1 MDQNGHLLKEI
12 KANPPLHKTIK
23 LDSEWIPT
31 GLVGS
36 SMDFSQPLFTCPVW
50 PQLLVAKFALKVAF
64 HISGCGEG
72 RYTSMLS
79 DDSMIIYL
87 CMRLYVQLCHCSSS
101 WQHRPLDWTWN
112 IARNTTPA
120 ASIYIYIHI
129 YHLFRTALH
138 LLHQC
143 SSIYW
148 NFPSKLRHFS
158 GHIYH
163 TKQPSINFP
172 WCNFHEEMDPP
183 DPRMGEGHY
192 ITALNPSIRHPA
204 FGEFFTCL
212 QMCSLDR
219 LATRRWFFGWKSS
232 HWLQVSKV
240 SRRRPKGGGPKNVL

>member
-129 YHLFRTALH
+129 YHLEIYTNISWKGMSRDGL
-138 LLHQC
+138 
-143 SSIYW
+143 SS
-148 NFPSKLRHFS
+148 SS
-158 GHIYH
+158 
-163 TKQPSINFP
+163 
-172 WCNFHEEMDPP
+172 WCNPTIDLSP
-183 DPRMGEGHY
+183 G
-192 ITALNPSIRHPA
+192 
-204 FGEFFTCL
+204 
-212 QMCSLDR
+212 
-219 LATRRWFFGWKSS
+219 KSDKKLYCKTLS
-232 HWLQVSKV
+232 ERFL
-240 SRRRPKGGGPKNVL
+240 

>member
-50 PQLLVAKFALKVAF
+50 PQLLVAKFAWKVAF

-101 WQHRPLDWTWN
+101 WRHRPLDWTWN

-120 ASIYIYIHI
+120 ASIYIYIYI
-129 YHLFRTALH
+129 
-138 LLHQC
+138 
-143 SSIYW
+143 
-148 NFPSKLRHFS
+148 
-158 GHIYH
+158 
-163 TKQPSINFP
+163 
-172 WCNFHEEMDPP
+172 
-183 DPRMGEGHY
+183 Y
-192 ITALNPSIRHPA
+192 ITSFARPFI
-204 FGEFFTCL
+204 FFINVPPYTGTF
-212 QMCSLDR
+212 
-219 LATRRWFFGWKSS
+219 LANWGISQGISTILSS
-232 HWLQVSKV
+232 HPSTFLDATSMKKWTP
-240 SRRRPKGGGPKNVL
+240 RTPEWARAII